1 MIVNVLDWIKV
12 IDDSDEKEN
21 AEMRRKKN
29 SNQPRIEFLLRKVVY
44 FRGINLNIP
53 HDK

>member
-1 MIVNVLDWIKV
+1 MIQMKKKTPKYL
-12 IDDSDEKEN
+12 EN

>member
-21 AEMRRKKN
+21 AEMKRRKI
-29 SNQPRIEFLLRKVVY
+29 Q
-44 FRGINLNIP
+44 INLESNSYFVTLFILEG
-53 HDK
+53 